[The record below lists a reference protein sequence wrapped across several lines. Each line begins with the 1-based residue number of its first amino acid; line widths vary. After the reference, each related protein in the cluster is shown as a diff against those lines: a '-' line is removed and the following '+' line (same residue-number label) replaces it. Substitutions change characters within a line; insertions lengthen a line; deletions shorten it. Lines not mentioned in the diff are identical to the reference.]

1 MRKGGVFAGFYGN
14 IFTLCLE
21 SRLQYPRFSAWSTG
35 SVLYSYII
43 ILSARWLVRLVA
55 GVWVPIIGWLRG
67 VWVWATVGDK
77 G

>member
-1 MRKGGVFAGFYGN
+1 MYYIAIDPSPPSGAG
-14 IFTLCLE
+14 T
-21 SRLQYPRFSAWSTG
+21 
-35 SVLYSYII
+35 YSYII
-43 ILSARWLVRLVA
+43 ILSARLLVRLIA